1 MSTIKRLF
9 SRIDTPIDAG
19 VWFNPSTTTRA
30 AGRSADQLRAT
41 IFEWPLLWFSTAYL
55 YNRSLVKGNPNRS
68 FGLGDFFVVTAI
80 SWALKAVAVGRRWR
94 SI

>member
-9 SRIDTPIDAG
+9 SRIDIPFDAG
-19 VWFNPSTTTRA
+19 IWIDPNTTTKNV
-30 AGRSADQLRAT
+30 GRSADQVRAS
-41 IFEWPLLWFSTAYL
+41 IFEWPVLWFSTAYL

-68 FGLGDFFVVTAI
+68 FGIGDFLVVTAI
-80 SWALKAVAVGRRWR
+80 SWGLKRMAIGRRWR